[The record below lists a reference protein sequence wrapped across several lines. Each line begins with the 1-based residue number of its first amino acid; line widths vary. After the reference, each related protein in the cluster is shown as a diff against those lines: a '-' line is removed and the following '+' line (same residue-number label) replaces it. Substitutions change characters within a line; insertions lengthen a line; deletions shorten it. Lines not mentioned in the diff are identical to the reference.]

1 MTIVL
6 AISSVFSV
14 LACHWLGLLVIR
26 PVFQAILSRL
36 GPHGRWGQ
44 DVSLAVAI
52 LMLVSWLFLDVAL
65 CAALV
70 RYHAGGGSFAQAF
83 LFAIASFTTVGA
95 ETSDRG
101 GLWSLAGPLIAM
113 CGIFIFG
120 WTTSFLVECS
130 HAIRDVGAANKA
142 RDSRKANS

>member
-1 MTIVL
+1 MTIIL
-6 AISSVFSV
+6 AISSVFCV
-14 LACHWLGLLVIR
+14 MACHWLGLLVIR
-26 PVFQAILSRL
+26 PVFQGLLGRL

-52 LMLVSWLFLDVAL
+52 LLLVTWLFLDVAL

-70 RYHAGGGSFAQAF
+70 RYHAGGGSFPEAF

-95 ETSDRG
+95 DTSDKG
-101 GLWSLAGPLIAM
+101 ALWSLAGPLIAM

-130 HAIRDVGAANKA
+130 HAIRDVGNANKA
-142 RDSRKANS
+142 RAAGTKN